1 MTEGG
6 KTKGWFVVGMGLILL
21 GGGIY
26 GLFMLLGI
34 SMTIG
39 AATAEVGAPIWAIL
53 AIPALVALGFLVLIV
68 KVIIDRIGN
77 EEDSYYSK
85 NVDK

>member
-1 MTEGG
+1 MNENG
-6 KTKGWFVVGMGLILL
+6 KTKGWFMVGMGLILL

-26 GLFMLLGI
+26 ALFMVLGI

-53 AIPALVALGFLVLIV
+53 FIPGLIAIGFLILII
-68 KVIIDRIGN
+68 KVIVDRIGN
-77 EEDSYYSK
+77 AEDSYYSK

>member
-6 KTKGWFVVGMGLILL
+6 KTKGWFMVGMGLILL

-26 GLFMLLGI
+26 ALFMLLGI

-53 AIPALVALGFLVLIV
+53 AIPGLVALGFLVLIRS
-68 KVIIDRIGN
+68 IITFAI
-77 EEDSYYSK
+77 STKKPSA
-85 NVDK
+85 